1 MLDREAV
8 INLPKSGWAGRWG
21 LQLLTLKFYH
31 YLDYYYS
38 TLPQTFYAYS
48 LSPIVLPFALASR
61 DNQFPS
67 WITQRNNTKN
77 NGTIL
82 FH

>member
-8 INLPKSGWAGRWG
+8 INLPESGWAGRWG

-31 YLDYYYS
+31 CFPPLS
-38 TLPQTFYAYS
+38 LPQTFYAYS